1 MENEKIIA
9 KIKKLFALA
18 ENNPSEEEAK
28 AAALK
33 AQELLAQY
41 HIEYADV
48 EEIDLDRVEELDEVI
63 VDVPAKKW
71 KYTLAN
77 IVAKNFRCK
86 HFFYGKQRVVFYG
99 HQTDAKIASETF
111 KYLFNMGNRLG
122 MRLYNEARN
131 AYRNT
136 SNIYNS
142 CVLGFCRGIEQA
154 LAEQSRALMVIVPED
169 VKDGYEKKVSG
180 ARTMSISGIS
190 AYRGDAYERGRQQGY
205 NAMKRNALNA

>member
-28 AAALK
+28 TAALK

-136 SNIYNS
+136 NNIYNS

>member
-28 AAALK
+28 VAALK

-48 EEIDLDRVEELDEVI
+48 EEIDLDRVEELDEII

-169 VKDGYEKKVSG
+169 VKDGYEKKISG
-180 ARTMSISGIS
+180 ARTMNISGIS